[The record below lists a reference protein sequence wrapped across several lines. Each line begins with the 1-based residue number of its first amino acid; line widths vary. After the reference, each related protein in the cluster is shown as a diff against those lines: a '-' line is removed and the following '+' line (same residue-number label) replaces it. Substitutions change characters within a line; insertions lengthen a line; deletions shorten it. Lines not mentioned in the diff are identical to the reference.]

1 MRVVLGLLL
10 LTFIYLF
17 YSHAKY
23 SNTGIDITDEAFHYF
38 LLQSSKP
45 GLPFI
50 VYGNLFGPI
59 INLLDLEIAE
69 IRMLSLTTHLLCG
82 LLLAIAVKPKIS
94 KTNNYWSPI
103 YTIFITFT
111 PLILYGIQGRFIS
124 YNSLTFCLTSFIISC
139 LIFSSVHRNQIKSY
153 SLVFISALLTGI
165 QFGVKFP
172 TFIILFILIILTI
185 LFCFRLT
192 NLIVFL
198 LGTFIGIITVHKNFN
213 IFQIFNDC
221 KASLGE
227 YGFAGF
233 HGSESFL
240 DLYLNSL
247 YVQFLQAFTKLDI
260 IIVIC
265 TMLYIK
271 RTYILNS
278 IIVTFLFCYLLFRS
292 WHCSYFQSGE
302 SAFFCATP
310 WFLAAIS
317 VITLAFYYH
326 FKRIII
332 FKRNEVFFLIILFCS
347 PFLCS
352 LGTNTS
358 LIKQFPVYLTFTSAL
373 IVILL
378 CKMPKTK
385 GSFLLPLY
393 LLIITI
399 CVNYNSI
406 YQNPVRTY
414 PLDQISNEPRNSHA
428 GNIRL
433 DDSDDQII
441 SNILSYI
448 DLNSKPGSYLPYIDL
463 AGTPG
468 TYLFINKER
477 DFPYYGQWLD
487 ITSTS
492 RLERLFSDLK
502 KSSKTKIFIH
512 CRQDWSLEKFGSFES
527 SKKIMGSNLM
537 VGLFALKQ

>member
-10 LTFIYLF
+10 LTFLYLF

-59 INLLDLEIAE
+59 INILCLEIAE
-69 IRMLSLTTHLLCG
+69 IRMLSLMTHLLCG
-82 LLLAIAVKPKIS
+82 LLLAFAVKLKIS

-139 LIFSSVHRNQIKSY
+139 LIFSSVNRNHLKSY

-172 TFIILFILIILTI
+172 TFIILFILVTLTI

-192 NLIVFL
+192 NLIVFF
-198 LGTFIGIITVHKNFN
+198 LGNFIGIITVHKNFN
-213 IFQIFNDC
+213 IFQILDGC
-221 KASLGE
+221 KTSHGE

-233 HGSESFL
+233 HGSHSFL
-240 DLYLNSL
+240 DLYFNSV
-247 YVQFLQAFTKLDI
+247 YIQFLQACTKLDI
-260 IIVIC
+260 IIVIFA
-265 TMLYIK
+265 MLYIK
-271 RTYILNS
+271 RTCILNS

-302 SAFFCATP
+302 SAYFCATP
-310 WFLAAIS
+310 WFLSAFS

-326 FKRIII
+326 YKRIII

-448 DLNSKPGSYLPYIDL
+448 DLNSKPGSSLPYIDF

-468 TYLFINKER
+468 TYLFVNKER
-477 DFPYYGQWLD
+477 DLPHYGRWLD
-487 ITSTS
+487 NTSTI
-492 RLERLFSDLK
+492 RLERIFSELK
-502 KSSKTKIFIH
+502 KSSKNKILVH
-512 CRQDWSLEKFGSFES
+512 CRQDWNLDKFGYFES
-527 SKKIMGSNLM
+527 KELIEGTNLM
-537 VGLFALKQ
+537 VGLFVLS